1 MLRGAEVRALVAALP
16 EAVLRRWHG
25 EWAAWAHAGQ
35 LEPPGDWRVWVMRG
49 GRGFGKTRGG
59 AEWVRGQA
67 LARPGLRIALVA
79 ASIDEARAVMV
90 EGRSGLLGVSRPGDG
105 LRFERSRRRLVW
117 ANGSEARLF
126 SGGHGEGLRGPEHHL
141 AWCDELA
148 KWRQGKSAWDNLMLG
163 LRAGERPRALVTT
176 TPRPG
181 TALSAILDAPG
192 VVVTGGPTAAN
203 PHLPAAFVEAMTAA
217 LGGTRLG
224 RQELGGELIED
235 VEGALWTR
243 ALIEARRIREIL
255 PWMGRGTAGTAVE
268 GPQRSEDADAPLRSA
283 PLHHASR
290 GPPPRS
296 GEDLVRVVV
305 GVDPPASA
313 AGTCGIVA
321 CGVDAFGTG
330 FVLEDASAG
339 GQSPEGWARAVA
351 GAAARWG
358 ADRVVA
364 EANQGGDM
372 VRAVLRSASV
382 SLPLRLVHASRG
394 KAARAEPVA
403 ALFEAGRAR
412 FAGAFPALEDQL
424 AAFTAG
430 GYAGPGSPDR
440 ADAMV
445 WALTALM
452 LEAAPEPRI
461 LGF

>member
-1 MLRGAEVRALVAALP
+1 MTHPDPLTSAVLAAGEEEMRALVAALP

-148 KWRQGKSAWDNLMLG
+148 KWRQGKTAWDNLMLG

-181 TALSAILDAPG
+181 TVLSAILDAPG

-224 RQELGGELIED
+224 RQELDGELIED

-243 ALIEARRIREIL
+243 ALIEACR
-255 PWMGRGTAGTAVE
+255 V
-268 GPQRSEDADAPLRSA
+268 
-283 PLHHASR
+283 ASR
-290 GPPPRS
+290 PSPS
-296 GEDLVRVVV
+296 GDGMGVGLSIRPVSSRLPHPNPSPEGEGLRRVVV

-321 CGVDAFGTG
+321 CGVDARGTG

-339 GQSPEGWARAVA
+339 GLSPEGWARAVA
-351 GAAARWG
+351 GAAARWR

-364 EANQGGDM
+364 EANQGGEM

-452 LEAAPEPRI
+452 LEVAPEPRI